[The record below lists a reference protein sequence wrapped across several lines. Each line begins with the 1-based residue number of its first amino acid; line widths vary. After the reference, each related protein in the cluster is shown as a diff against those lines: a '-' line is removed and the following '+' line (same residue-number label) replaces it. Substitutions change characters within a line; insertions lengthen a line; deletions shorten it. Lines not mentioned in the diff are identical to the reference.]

1 MVKLL
6 TLLTL
11 NKMAETKITVVDKMK
26 IWAFPASM
34 SIISFYLFATF
45 KKLDEV
51 HADVHAV
58 KTSIEVLKK
67 DIDYSKATV
76 NDHEDRL
83 RSIERRALSQKDNTR
98 VNYQFYNN

>member
-1 MVKLL
+1 MTEAKL
-6 TLLTL
+6 TT
-11 NKMAETKITVVDKMK
+11 IDRMK
-26 IWAFPASM
+26 IWAFPVSM

-58 KTSIEVLKK
+58 KVSIEVLKK

-76 NDHEDRL
+76 SDHESRL
-83 RSIERRALSQKDNTR
+83 RDIEKKGTFQKDNTR
-98 VNYQFYNN
+98 VDYQTYNN

>member
-1 MVKLL
+1 
-6 TLLTL
+6 
-11 NKMAETKITVVDKMK
+11 MAEAKLTVIDRMK
-26 IWAFPASM
+26 IWAFPVSM

-58 KTSIEVLKK
+58 KVSIEMLKK

-76 NDHEDRL
+76 SDHESRL
-83 RSIERRALSQKDNTR
+83 RDIEKKGTLQKDNTR
-98 VNYQFYNN
+98 VGYQTYNN

>member
-1 MVKLL
+1 
-6 TLLTL
+6 
-11 NKMAETKITVVDKMK
+11 MAEAKLTIIDRMK
-26 IWAFPASM
+26 IWAFPVSM

-51 HADVHAV
+51 HADIHAV

-76 NDHEDRL
+76 SDHEGRL
-83 RSIERRALSQKDNTR
+83 RDIEKKGISQKDNTR
-98 VNYQFYNN
+98 VSYQTYNN

>member
-1 MVKLL
+1 MTEAKL
-6 TLLTL
+6 T
-11 NKMAETKITVVDKMK
+11 IIDSMK
-26 IWAFPASM
+26 ILAFPVSM

-58 KTSIEVLKK
+58 KISIEVLKK

-76 NDHEDRL
+76 SDHEGRL
-83 RSIERRALSQKDNTR
+83 RDIEKNVLSQKDNTR
-98 VNYQFYNN
+98 VSSQTYNN

>member
-1 MVKLL
+1 
-6 TLLTL
+6 
-11 NKMAETKITVVDKMK
+11 MAETKITVVDKMK

-51 HADVHAV
+51 HADVYAV

-76 NDHEDRL
+76 NDHENRL
-83 RSIERRALSQKDNTR
+83 RSIEKGALSQKDNTR